1 MAGLSAALALMKSPV
16 CARSRA
22 GAGPGSAAS
31 RLLPGPRVCVGKTP
45 GNTKQPLCLR
55 RGVHEP
61 RGGNVRERLQPGPAQ
76 CASVPLGSRRRAPR
90 SRLAGPGTPAGHR
103 VYSAADAGLKGSE
116 TWGVAALTGRLLQRP
131 RKRPGQSPRE
141 ELTRGPFTVLGET
154 GQGTCWPREARV
166 WSAGARLHRGDRRVR
181 GAGRIP
187 WGEGVRRTRRSV
199 VRPQCE
205 HPFCSGGVIS
215 SPFRNPGQ
223 TCDSLQPTGSGG
235 TDLRLEPRPQEAT
248 ASCPL
253 EMLLTTATQGS
264 QRSQPEGRRPHGGGP
279 RPAPAAGQTRA

>member
-45 GNTKQPLCLR
+45 GGTKQPLCLR

-61 RGGNVRERLQPGPAQ
+61 REGNVRER
-76 CASVPLGSRRRAPR
+76 ASSQAPHSAPLCPSAAGAG

-116 TWGVAALTGRLLQRP
+116 TWGVAALTGRLLRRP

-199 VRPQCE
+199 VRPQRE

-215 SPFRNPGQ
+215 SPFRNPGR

-235 TDLRLEPRPQEAT
+235 TDLGLEPRPQEAT

-264 QRSQPEGRRPHGGGP
+264 QRSQPEGRRPHSGGP
-279 RPAPAAGQTRA
+279 RPAPAARQTRA

>member
-22 GAGPGSAAS
+22 GAGPGSVAS

-45 GNTKQPLCLR
+45 GGTKQPLCLR
-55 RGVHEP
+55 RGRP
-61 RGGNVRERLQPGPAQ
+61 RAARGERPGARLQPGPAQ
-76 CASVPLGSRRRAPR
+76 CASVPLGSRRRLPPR
-90 SRLAGPGTPAGHR
+90 RARDPRRPPCLLCSGRWAEGVRNL
-103 VYSAADAGLKGSE
+103 GS
-116 TWGVAALTGRLLQRP
+116 GSPDRRLLRRP

-154 GQGTCWPREARV
+154 GQGTCWLREARV

-199 VRPQCE
+199 VRPQRE

-235 TDLRLEPRPQEAT
+235 TDLGLEPRPQEAT

-253 EMLLTTATQGS
+253 EMLPTTATQGS
-264 QRSQPEGRRPHGGGP
+264 QRSQPEGGRPHSGGP

>member
-1 MAGLSAALALMKSPV
+1 M
-16 CARSRA
+16 R
-22 GAGPGSAAS
+22 
-31 RLLPGPRVCVGKTP
+31 GKTP

-55 RGVHEP
+55 RGRP
-61 RGGNVRERLQPGPAQ
+61 RAARGERPGARLQPGPAQ

-116 TWGVAALTGRLLQRP
+116 TWGVAALTGRLLQWP

-181 GAGRIP
+181 GAGQIP

-199 VRPQCE
+199 VRPQRE

-215 SPFRNPGQ
+215 SPFRNPGR

-235 TDLRLEPRPQEAT
+235 TDLGLEPRPQEAT

-253 EMLLTTATQGS
+253 GMLLTTATQGS
-264 QRSQPEGRRPHGGGP
+264 QRSQPEGRRPHSGGP
-279 RPAPAAGQTRA
+279 RPAPAARQTRA

>member
-16 CARSRA
+16 CARSWA
-22 GAGPGSAAS
+22 GAVPAARPAAS
-31 RLLPGPRVCVGKTP
+31 S
-45 GNTKQPLCLR
+45 
-55 RGVHEP
+55 RGRGFAWEKHLGAQSSRCACGGAVHEP
-61 RGGNVRERLQPGPAQ
+61 RGGNVRERTSSQAPHSA
-76 CASVPLGSRRRAPR
+76 PLCPSAAGAG

-116 TWGVAALTGRLLQRP
+116 TWGVAALTGHLLRRP
-131 RKRPGQSPRE
+131 WKRPGQSPRE

-215 SPFRNPGQ
+215 SPFRNLGR
-223 TCDSLQPTGSGG
+223 TCDLLQPTGSGG
-235 TDLRLEPRPQEAT
+235 TDLGLEPRPQEAT

-253 EMLLTTATQGS
+253 GMLLTTATQGS
-264 QRSQPEGRRPHGGGP
+264 QRSQPEGGRPHGGGP

>member
-1 MAGLSAALALMKSPV
+1 MRGKNTWEHKAAAVPAAGPST
-16 CARSRA
+16 SRA
-22 GAGPGSAAS
+22 
-31 RLLPGPRVCVGKTP
+31 
-45 GNTKQPLCLR
+45 
-55 RGVHEP
+55 
-61 RGGNVRERLQPGPAQ
+61 GGNVREPASSQ
-76 CASVPLGSRRRAPR
+76 APHSAPLCPSAAGAG

-103 VYSAADAGLKGSE
+103 VYSAAHAGLKGSE

-181 GAGRIP
+181 GAGWIP

-199 VRPQCE
+199 VRPQHE

-215 SPFRNPGQ
+215 SPFRNPGR

-235 TDLRLEPRPQEAT
+235 TDLGLEPRPQEAT

-264 QRSQPEGRRPHGGGP
+264 QRSQPEGRRPHSGGP
-279 RPAPAAGQTRA
+279 RPAPAAGQTCA